1 MRDSLVANW
10 LEGSLEEDVGGEDAA
25 LRPGGKKPNHLGRV
39 RRRQAIYMTILKA
52 FKDILLI
59 CLSILAIA
67 ACWKALSS
75 RPNPLPCDCGD
86 SVAEAKAM
94 GCIYDDMAPA
104 WLPPHCTDPEL
115 KAEWDKA
122 GDGPNG
128 RWQYWADANHTR
140 ELSMEEVSLLADTPG
155 EYFYTTP
162 RWHLMHCFYYWRKQ
176 HRASFTGV
184 TIEGRYKSERH
195 VKHCGDMFLHPP
207 TGLTYSYVTLKSS
220 SPDPPEFELRRLKA
234 AGIDPFEFDTRLKRL
249 RGKVSLGR
257 FKMSSQHIHNVAA
270 LMTTTA

>member
-1 MRDSLVANW
+1 MAYDYVN
-10 LEGSLEEDVGGEDAA
+10 LEEDVGSEDAA
-25 LRPGGKKPNHLGRV
+25 LRPGCEKPNYLGRV
-39 RRRQAIYMTILKA
+39 RRHQAIYMTVLKA
-52 FKDILLI
+52 SKDILLI
-59 CLSILAIA
+59 CLSIFAIV
-67 ACWKALSS
+67 ACWKALSPES
-75 RPNPLPCDCGD
+75 TPSPCDCGD
-86 SVAEAKAM
+86 S
-94 GCIYDDMAPA
+94 
-104 WLPPHCTDPEL
+104 LPPHCTDPEL

-234 AGIDPFEFDTRLKRL
+234 AGIDPFEFDTR
-249 RGKVSLGR
+249 
-257 FKMSSQHIHNVAA
+257 AEA
-270 LMTTTA
+270 P